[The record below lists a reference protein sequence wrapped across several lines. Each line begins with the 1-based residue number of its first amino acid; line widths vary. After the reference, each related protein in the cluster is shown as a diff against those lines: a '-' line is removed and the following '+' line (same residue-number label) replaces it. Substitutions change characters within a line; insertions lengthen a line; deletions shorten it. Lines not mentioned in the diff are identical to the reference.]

1 MSLLSISQ
9 SVCDEIGIPRP
20 NTVASNTDQLARQL
34 FSLANKELREL
45 SKGRDWPALIR
56 EYTFNSVIG
65 QEDYNAPAGFRYLVG
80 GTAFRSTDYWQLRG
94 SLTPQEW
101 QRRKSNLL
109 QEIYHV
115 SFRLYENPKRIRLLP
130 APLSVDEYVYEYVTS
145 NYAFSSG
152 AVAQAAY
159 VLDDDVS
166 AVDEDLVQLG
176 LMWRLKLAKGLE
188 YAEDRNE
195 YDMAIPREYAKATAS
210 DPIRISERPLRA
222 NPEITEGF
230 VRSDGYGA

>member
-1 MSLLSISQ
+1 MSLLSIAQ
-9 SVCDEIGIPRP
+9 SVCDEIGLPRP
-20 NTVASNTDQLARQL
+20 NTIASNSDQLARQL

-45 SKGRDWPALIR
+45 SKGHDWPALVR
-56 EYTFNSVIG
+56 ENTFNTVAL
-65 QEDYNAPAGFRYLVG
+65 QQDYNGPADFRRLVA

-101 QRRKSNLL
+101 QRRKSGLL

-115 SFRLYENPKRIRLLP
+115 SFRLYEKPMRIRLLP
-130 APLSVDEYVYEYVTS
+130 VPASVEAYVYEYLTS
-145 NYAFSSG
+145 YFAYSSAG
-152 AVAQAAY
+152 AAQAGY

-195 YDMAIPREYAKATAS
+195 YDLAVPREYSKATAS

-230 VRSDGYGA
+230 VRGDGYGA